1 MGICFSSAIMT
12 SSCAVSVSER
22 LTNSSHAKRSST
34 RAFNSSRV
42 PVPTLRPLLSASTCA
57 LLIQLSSLPK
67 AAAFEVCNDGLVA
80 YDLIYKLLSDINPY
94 SQVANACD
102 HSGPTFVN
110 DGFDKIPII
119 IGVVVGVCEFQPF
132 PGPFIHATMLLAD
145 SFSHPHRDSSGTYK
159 APFAVCL
166 LSIAAGTFAFYRWRR
181 IRRFQEEYRRRAQE
195 GLRAENAAYGPPYA
209 GGPTFT
215 GGTMGQSHMMSSQP
229 PLITS
234 PPTTTRSWFGSP
246 AYEPVGQPAD
256 AYHPHVGGFGGMD
269 AFHHG
274 GMQSHDYFNGGG
286 MGMGHNSGGM
296 GMSSSSGV

>member
-1 MGICFSSAIMT
+1 MISSRT
-12 SSCAVSVSER
+12 VSVSER

-67 AAAFEVCNDGLVA
+67 AAAFEVCNDG
-80 YDLIYKLLSDINPY
+80 
-94 SQVANACD
+94 QVANACD

-119 IGVVVGVCEFQPF
+119 IGVVVGVF
-132 PGPFIHATMLLAD
+132 
-145 SFSHPHRDSSGTYK
+145 
-159 APFAVCL
+159 CL

-274 GMQSHDYFNGGG
+274 GMQSHDYSNGG
-286 MGMGHNSGGM
+286 GMGHNSGGM